1 MKQIL
6 LGWLSAKGIVLAN
19 DSSDQAVVAA
29 VQKVAA
35 KNDEQSNA
43 LANEKDSFETKS
55 VALENELSA
64 SKTALA
70 NEQAAHKAARKQA
83 AELAADLAIQRGSK
97 NVADRA
103 ATVTA
108 LENSVDFAK
117 DSAALLAANPIR
129 KMDAI
134 GGKQN
139 SALENEAEQTAAEYK
154 AALQAE
160 LIVTGQ
166 NVVAAHANVMKLPK
180 YAGLATK
187 ITPKAQ

>member
-1 MKQIL
+1 M
-6 LGWLSAKGIVLAN
+6 
-19 DSSDQAVVAA
+19 
-29 VQKVAA
+29 
-35 KNDEQSNA
+35 
-43 LANEKDSFETKS
+43 
-55 VALENELSA
+55 
-64 SKTALA
+64 
-70 NEQAAHKAARKQA
+70 
-83 AELAADLAIQRGSK
+83 
-97 NVADRA
+97 ADRA

-117 DSAALLAANPIR
+117 DSAALLAAKPIR

>member
-1 MKQIL
+1 
-6 LGWLSAKGIVLAN
+6 
-19 DSSDQAVVAA
+19 
-29 VQKVAA
+29 
-35 KNDEQSNA
+35 
-43 LANEKDSFETKS
+43 
-55 VALENELSA
+55 
-64 SKTALA
+64 
-70 NEQAAHKAARKQA
+70 
-83 AELAADLAIQRGSK
+83 
-97 NVADRA
+97 
-103 ATVTA
+103 
-108 LENSVDFAK
+108 
-117 DSAALLAANPIR
+117 
-129 KMDAI
+129 MDAI

>member
-83 AELAADLAIQRGSK
+83 AELALQITRRKSPLPPR
-97 NVADRA
+97 VELLLPRLVVRA
-103 ATVTA
+103 
-108 LENSVDFAK
+108 S
-117 DSAALLAANPIR
+117 SR
-129 KMDAI
+129 R
-134 GGKQN
+134 
-139 SALENEAEQTAAEYK
+139 
-154 AALQAE
+154 
-160 LIVTGQ
+160 
-166 NVVAAHANVMKLPK
+166 
-180 YAGLATK
+180 
-187 ITPKAQ
+187 

>member
-117 DSAALLAANPIR
+117 DSAALLAAKPIR

>member
-6 LGWLSAKGIVLAN
+6 LGWLAAKGVVLAN

-117 DSAALLAANPIR
+117 DSAALLAAKPIR

>member
-70 NEQAAHKAARKQA
+70 NEQAAHKAARKLA

>member
-70 NEQAAHKAARKQA
+70 NEQAAHKAARKLA

-117 DSAALLAANPIR
+117 DSAALLAAKPIR

>member
-6 LGWLSAKGIVLAN
+6 LGWLAAKGIVLAN

-55 VALENELSA
+55 VALANELSA

-70 NEQAAHKAARKQA
+70 NEQAAHKSARKQA

-108 LENSVDFAK
+108 LENSADFAK
-117 DSAALLAANPIR
+117 DSAALLAAKPIR

-139 SALENEAEQTAAEYK
+139 SALENEAEQTAAEYN

-166 NVVAAHANVMKLPK
+166 NVIKAHANVMKLPK